1 MNNQQYNQQYNQQD
15 RLFGINGR
23 SAGIVR
29 GSGDGDGA
37 VEIQNRVWAELAPAV
52 PTTDY
57 STMFASENDKEAGA
71 RSRREART
79 RDAVNARMYELWQ
92 TDGKYGVYN
101 TPDLQ
106 KRAPFNDTLPIN
118 SRFIQRSY
126 RVQPRYN
133 EKGHRLAMNQYFGTY
148 DPVYDSRNAMREIQ
162 AVVYEDKLDLAQ
174 HNAKQILTRA
184 HMLYT
189 GRR

>member
-1 MNNQQYNQQYNQQD
+1 
-15 RLFGINGR
+15 
-23 SAGIVR
+23 
-29 GSGDGDGA
+29 
-37 VEIQNRVWAELAPAV
+37 
-52 PTTDY
+52 
-57 STMFASENDKEAGA
+57 MFASENDREAGA

-101 TPDLQ
+101 SPDLR

-133 EKGHRLAMNQYFGTY
+133 ENGHRLAMNQYFGTY

-174 HNAKQILTRA
+174 HNAKEILTRA